1 MVMLLTLPED
11 ELVFE
16 PELEVEPPA
25 EVPELAGAPEP
36 VVRVEVEPAGAGV
49 SLPAVAE
56 VAAFADI
63 IKEDSR
69 DQEAKS
75 QTEARV
81 AETKRV

>member
-1 MVMLLTLPED
+1 MMVMLLTLPED

-16 PELEVEPPA
+16 PEL
-25 EVPELAGAPEP
+25 
-36 VVRVEVEPAGAGV
+36 EVEPAGAGV

-63 IKEDSR
+63 MKEDSR